1 MRGNAELIKKK
12 IWTIE
17 KKTWCYENFSNI
29 CMNYVLFKFDFWC
42 LLLVQQSS
50 VISSTWEDYYY
61 YYYFYYEVLNA
72 LHWLCTDVSLYQA
85 QWLAHSRH
93 LQEWISSV
101 LQKKQGNKNY
111 CSLSFSLSLWM
122 ITLPLSSD
130 PQLFFSPSV
139 LAFVFPSFYS
149 PRARLFP
156 VLFLYC
162 QPPAMVT
169 FEGSLGI

>member
-1 MRGNAELIKKK
+1 
-12 IWTIE
+12 
-17 KKTWCYENFSNI
+17 
-29 CMNYVLFKFDFWC
+29 MNYVLFKFDFWC

-61 YYYFYYEVLNA
+61 YFYYEV

-111 CSLSFSLSLWM
+111 CSLSFSLSLNDH
-122 ITLPLSSD
+122 IPTLFRSTT
-130 PQLFFSPSV
+130 FFLSV

-149 PRARLFP
+149 HRARLFP
-156 VLFLYC
+156 VLFHHC

-169 FEGSLGI
+169 FGGSLGV

>member
-1 MRGNAELIKKK
+1 
-12 IWTIE
+12 
-17 KKTWCYENFSNI
+17 
-29 CMNYVLFKFDFWC
+29 MNYVLFKFDFWC

-61 YYYFYYEVLNA
+61 YLYYEVLNA

-122 ITLPLSSD
+122 ITLPLSF
-130 PQLFFSPSV
+130 PIHNFFF
-139 LAFVFPSFYS
+139 L
-149 PRARLFP
+149 RLFWP
-156 VLFLYC
+156 LSSPLFTVIELDHFQYYSFIVNH
-162 QPPAMVT
+162 QLWWLL
-169 FEGSLGI
+169 EGIWGFSQSHHAINGGNSVK